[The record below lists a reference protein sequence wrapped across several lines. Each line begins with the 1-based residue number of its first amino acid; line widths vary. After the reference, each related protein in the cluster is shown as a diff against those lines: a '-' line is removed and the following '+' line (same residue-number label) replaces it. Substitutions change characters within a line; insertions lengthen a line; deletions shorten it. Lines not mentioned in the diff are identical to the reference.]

1 MCVCVARVVG
11 WKTLAVGTPMFPL
24 QHMPSTPLPRLTP
37 IPPLPTLLSH
47 PLPTLQYKVVTVAV
61 LSEKFKIGGSLARR
75 FIAEQVTAGK
85 LRVVSASSNMGV
97 YSRVE

>member
-1 MCVCVARVVG
+1 MCVCVCGRVCGDEGRVERHLG
-11 WKTLAVGTPMFPL
+11 SLCL
-24 QHMPSTPLPRLTP
+24 QHTAPSFPHGSPLPF
-37 IPPLPTLLSH
+37 LSH
-47 PLPTLQYKVVTVAV
+47 PPFLHPLQYKVVTVAV